1 VAAVE
6 RKSFDEPDEV
16 RNPYEK
22 GRVDVLKVGDTRDWE
37 AKRVTIE
44 PGWRF
49 SEHSSP
55 VTGTDVCEVF
65 HIKYFLQGRF
75 GVRMKDGTEMEFGPG
90 DIGVIDPGHD
100 AWIVGDE
107 PCSFIDLAEVAREAG
122 ATP

>member
-1 VAAVE
+1 MAAVE
-6 RKSFDEPDEV
+6 RKSFDVPDEV

-22 GRVDVLKVGDTRDWE
+22 GRVDVLNVGDTREWE

-44 PGWRF
+44 PEWRF
-49 SEHSSP
+49 SKHTSP
-55 VTGTDVCEVF
+55 VTGTELCETF

-90 DIGVIDPGHD
+90 DIGIIDPGHD

>member
-1 VAAVE
+1 MATLE
-6 RKSFDEPDEV
+6 KKRFDAPDEL

-22 GRVDVLKVGDTRDWE
+22 GRVDVLKVGNGREWE

-49 SEHSSP
+49 TEHTSP
-55 VTGTDVCEVF
+55 VVGTELCEVF
-65 HIKYFLQGRF
+65 HIKYFIRGRF

-90 DIGVIDPGHD
+90 EIAIIDPGHD

-107 PCSFIDLAEVAREAG
+107 PCSFIDLAEVVRQAG
-122 ATP
+122 GRP